1 MLPFLIVVV
10 AYLLVA
16 AMIAIGVVGFNPAA
30 LTPLF
35 RAPRQFALLLVSRRM
50 RRNHALE
57 HATINVVSERYR
69 RSALTGMP
77 DREGFHL
84 RGRLDPDALVAS
96 GQQAIERLR
105 NGEKRLAIHRRCPT
119 SLVGA
124 QLLLAIL
131 FTVALLLIDQFS
143 APTFL
148 AALLGAAVLG
158 PPVSPILQRVALVDP
173 NVGQLEVRDIEVEEP
188 HGRLAMI
195 SFLVFNPIFVR
206 TGRAREGG
214 WFRERR
220 DGEVTL
226 ITPDEQ
232 EIAAG
237 GYRVRD

>member
-1 MLPFLIVVV
+1 MLPFVIVVV

-35 RAPRQFALLLVSRRM
+35 RAPRQFALLLVSRSM

-57 HATINVVSERYR
+57 HATINVVAERYGR
-69 RSALTGMP
+69 AALTGMP

-84 RGRLDPDALVAS
+84 RGRLDPDAFVAS
-96 GQQAIERLR
+96 GQQAIKRLR
-105 NGEKRLAIHRRCPT
+105 DGERSLAIHRRCPT

-124 QLLLAIL
+124 QLLLAIVS
-131 FTVALLLIDQFS
+131 TAVLLLIDQFS

-148 AALLGAAVLG
+148 AALLGAALLG
-158 PPVSPILQRVALVDP
+158 PPLSPILQRVALVNP
-173 NVGQLEVRDIEVEEP
+173 NIGQLEIRDVEVEEP
-188 HGRLAMI
+188 RGRLAMI

-206 TGRAREGG
+206 TGQARSGD
-214 WFRERR
+214 RLRR
-220 DGEVTL
+220 RQDGEVTL
-226 ITPDEQ
+226 ITPDAQ
-232 EIAAG
+232 EIEVG